1 MRGRKPKP
9 THLKLVAGNP
19 GRRPL
24 NDQEPTPARTR
35 PSAPAHVSDKA
46 RETWGYVT
54 AILDRMGILTEADAI
69 GVEMLCEAYA
79 DKLAARAALALP
91 VVVKRKD
98 KESGADVEYTIA
110 EGGARTYLGFG
121 KDGVMIRQRPE
132 VAMIADADRR
142 IRGWLAE
149 FGMTAS
155 ARTRVKASEPETGD
169 EADRFFGS

>member
-1 MRGRKPKP
+1 MKGRKPKP
-9 THLKLVAGNP
+9 SHLKLVQGNP
-19 GRRPL
+19 GKRPI
-24 NDQEPTPARTR
+24 NASEPRPARER
-35 PSAPAHVSDKA
+35 PSAPAHLSEKA

-54 AILDRMGILTEADAI
+54 ALLDRMGILTEADAI

-91 VVVKRKD
+91 IVMTRRGND
-98 KESGADVEYTIA
+98 GEEYEVTVA
-110 EGGARTYLGFG
+110 AAGARTYLGFG
-121 KDGVMIRQRPE
+121 KDGVMVRQRPE

-155 ARTRVKASEPETGD
+155 ARSRVKVSGEKKTD
-169 EADRFFGS
+169 ESDRFFA